1 MKKTMLYNWAGALS
15 VFLLLL
21 TIVGCKKEPIVSQ
34 VSTQVNIT
42 SYLDANP
49 EQFSEFRKILEI
61 ADADGFLQAYGN
73 YTLFLPTN
81 DGVKKYLSDIGKSSV
96 EQVSVDEL
104 KNLVR
109 FHLLED
115 TISTA
120 HFGDGKLNSLTML
133 GQYLITG
140 VNITDGETSIS
151 VNRQANVEASNI
163 RLGNGY
169 VHVIDNVLRQ
179 ARLTVA
185 EMLKANPD
193 NYSIFTEALEATG
206 LYDTLNVLPANNTVE
221 NRKYLTLLAETNQTL
236 IAEGISSIDDLK
248 TRYDKTDVKDLKN
261 PANGVHAYVAYH
273 ILFGSKYFADIASA
287 QAQQTLAT
295 PEILRTN
302 FVNDQILIND
312 EVFNNVYEPGVLLTR
327 VNSDNSAVNG
337 VLHSIAPYSPAS
349 GQATTGHLPIKKREP
364 FPVYWDVADFP
375 EARAN
380 LAKFRTAG
388 AGRIDFNKV
397 NKTAPSPIKGWDWGG
412 QQWGP
417 VYWNATGAWVH
428 QDYLNLPIGV
438 KSRNDWMTFTTPL
451 IVRGSYNVWVCYRR
465 QNQSK
470 AQWPS
475 SIGTLTRVLVD
486 GVALPRTFNFA
497 EPAPLGSTAEL
508 AALGWKYYTS
518 NGNAAKPYDLSRYTA
533 TGDATGNPWVAEN
546 VGVVEIKT
554 TDVHELRLEAVQ
566 GSQSTNN
573 LDMVHFI
580 PVKWESQILP
590 RFMPDGTPDFTDY
603 PGTH

>member
-1 MKKTMLYNWAGALS
+1 MKKTMLYNWAGTLS

-140 VNITDGETSIS
+140 VNIIGGETSIS
-151 VNRQANVEASNI
+151 VNRQANVETSNI

-206 LYDTLNVLPANNTVE
+206 LYDTLNILPANNTVE
-221 NRKYLTLLAETNQTL
+221 NQKYLTLLAETNQTL

-248 TRYDKTDVKDLKN
+248 TRYDKTDVKDLQN

-273 ILFGSKYFADIASA
+273 ILYGSKYFADLASA
-287 QAQQTLAT
+287 QAQQTLAK

-337 VLHSIAPYSPAS
+337 VLHTIGPYSPAN

-380 LAKFRTAG
+380 IAKFRTPG
-388 AGRIDFNKV
+388 AGRIDFNKAS
-397 NKTAPSPIKGWDWGG
+397 NTAPSPIKGWDWGK
-412 QQWGP
+412 QKWGP
-417 VYWNATGAWVH
+417 VYWNATGAWVN
-428 QDYLNLPIGV
+428 QDHLNLPLGV
-438 KSRNDWMTFTTPL
+438 STRNDWMTFTTPL

-475 SIGTLTRVLVD
+475 SIGTLARVLVD

-518 NGNAAKPYDLSRYTA
+518 NGNTAKPYDLSRYTA

-546 VGVVEIKT
+546 VGVIEIKT

-573 LDMVHFI
+573 LDMIHFI